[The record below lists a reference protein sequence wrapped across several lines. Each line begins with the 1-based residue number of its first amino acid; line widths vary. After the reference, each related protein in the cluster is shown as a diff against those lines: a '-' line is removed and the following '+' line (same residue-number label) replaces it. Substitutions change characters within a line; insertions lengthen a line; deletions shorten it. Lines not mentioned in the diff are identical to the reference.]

1 VNFEN
6 ATLSSLYDDDEDA
19 GDFAPSKPKEKKLN
33 YRPANRST
41 DDMSESLMSESQ
53 METSQVMIHGTD
65 IQTEVRIIDKSKRAY
80 DISLESTKALE
91 KALLKDK
98 KRCKHTC
105 ARTKSVFY
113 STWILMFKLHGIPPT
128 IRLNTLFLL
137 FSIMLAFEL
146 ILTMIFML
154 HIFNPVS

>member
-1 VNFEN
+1 
-6 ATLSSLYDDDEDA
+6 
-19 GDFAPSKPKEKKLN
+19 
-33 YRPANRST
+33 
-41 DDMSESLMSESQ
+41 M
-53 METSQVMIHGTD
+53 MIHGTD

-113 STWILMFKLHGIPPT
+113 STWILLFKLHGIPPT

-137 FSIMLAFEL
+137 FSITLALEL
-146 ILTMIFML
+146 VLTMIFML